1 MPKKKLATAANPAMD
16 QLLESGE
23 ATAVPQAGSIVQG
36 TVVSVGKREVR
47 LDIPGFTTGV
57 VRGREL
63 LDESGE
69 YSNIKN
75 GDLVSATVLDL
86 ENENGELELS
96 FRHAGHQ
103 KAWGALETL
112 KRVGEVVGVR
122 IVDANKGGLMV
133 KLGNV
138 AGFLPVSQLAVEHYP
153 RVEGGD
159 KNRILELLKR
169 FVGQT
174 FQTKVITVDDEAG
187 KLIVSERAAWEE
199 QQKDKLDQYH
209 VGDTVHGKVSGVVD
223 FGCFVEFGEGLE
235 GLVHISELAWQR
247 IDDPREVV
255 RQGQEVD
262 AKVINIDGS
271 KISLSFRRLQ
281 EDPWKN
287 VAAKYHVDDIVKGK
301 VIKLN
306 PFGVFVELDADIH
319 ALCHVSELSDKPIK
333 DPSDIVKPG
342 EVREFRVI
350 SMEPKDHRLGL
361 SIKALTQKPKA
372 DKVEAGGE
380 AAPPSAFGGGGA
392 ADTPASEPAP
402 AASAEPAAPGTTP
415 TAPAA

>member
-1 MPKKKLATAANPAMD
+1 MPRKKLVVAANPAMD
-16 QLLESGE
+16 MLLDSGE
-23 ATAVPQAGSIVQG
+23 SPAVPKVGDLVEG
-36 TVVSVGKREVR
+36 TVVSVGKREAR
-47 LDIPGFTTGV
+47 LDIPGFTTGI

-63 LDESGE
+63 VDESDE
-69 YSNIKN
+69 YSSLKM
-75 GDLVSATVLDL
+75 GDRVTATVLDL

-103 KAWGALETL
+103 KAWGHLESL
-112 KRVGEVVGVR
+112 KRSGEIVGVR
-122 IVDANKGGLMV
+122 IVEANKGGLMV

-159 KNRILELLKR
+159 KNRILEMLKR
-169 FVGQT
+169 FVGHT

-199 QQKDKLDQYH
+199 QQKDKLDKYR
-209 VGDTVHGKVSGVVD
+209 VGDTVSGKVSGVVD

-247 IDDPREVV
+247 IDDPREVIKV
-255 RQGQEVD
+255 GQPVQ
-262 AKVINIDGS
+262 AKIINVDGS

-281 EDPWKN
+281 DDPWQK
-287 VAAKYHVDDIVKGK
+287 VAEKYHVNDVVEGK

-306 PFGVFVELDADIH
+306 PFGAFIELDAEIH
-319 ALCHVSELSDKPIK
+319 ALCHLSELSENPVK
-333 DPSDIVKPG
+333 DPTDAVKIG
-342 EVREFRVI
+342 ETYKFKII

-361 SIKALTQKPKA
+361 SIKALTQKPE
-372 DKVEAGGE
+372 EAKPE
-380 AAPPSAFGGGGA
+380 TDSP
-392 ADTPASEPAP
+392 SEPAAESP
-402 AASAEPAAPGTTP
+402 SEAAAADSVTDSAT
-415 TAPAA
+415 